1 MAKPKCPDCKRD
13 GTYNAKFDQC
23 SACGRGYERTGPPPV
38 ALPLKPVSEPREK
51 LTQDFERHAGG
62 RTEALVIPGREYW
75 GDLEPGKPCP
85 ACGKPVGK
93 SKAQL
98 QKEYRER
105 KKK

>member
-23 SACGRGYERTGPPPV
+23 SGCGRGYEKQTTTSASPVPAGNALTGQ
-38 ALPLKPVSEPREK
+38 AYDQAREK
-51 LTQDFERHAGG
+51 ARK
-62 RTEALVIPGREYW
+62 ALDEEHILLVPELVPGQ
-75 GDLEPGKPCP
+75 PCP
-85 ACGKPVGK
+85 TCGKPVGK

>member
-13 GTYNAKFDQC
+13 STYNAKFDQC
-23 SACGRGYERTGPPPV
+23 SACGRGDEKQTTTSAGRYVPEGPVVAGPATHIPSETGG
-38 ALPLKPVSEPREK
+38 VS
-51 LTQDFERHAGG
+51 AGPI
-62 RTEALVIPGREYW
+62 ESLSLV
-75 GDLEPGKPCP
+75 PGKPCP
-85 ACGKPVGK
+85 TCGKPVGK

>member
-1 MAKPKCPDCKRD
+1 MATPKCPDCKRD
-13 GTYNAKFDQC
+13 STYNAKYDQC
-23 SACGRGYERTGPPPV
+23 SGCGRGYEP
-38 ALPLKPVSEPREK
+38 SEK
-51 LTQDFERHAGG
+51 LTQEFERHAGE
-62 RTEALVIPGREYW
+62 RAEALVIPRREYW

-85 ACGKPVGK
+85 ACGKLVGK